1 MDHSS
6 CSYSYNGYGAS
17 IESSDRD
24 EFIARLNTL
33 DDKDKAD
40 IVMAFFEH
48 NHIDSYDD
56 NLDFL
61 ARDVVVLGG
70 GLFTQWTFDLLYD
83 MEEYALA
90 DVGDVV
96 TRGPISVRCVEKEVV
111 EE

>member
-1 MDHSS
+1 MDYSS
-6 CSYSYNGYGAS
+6 YIYSYNGYGAS

-48 NHIDSYDD
+48 NHVDSYDD

-83 MEEYALA
+83 MEEYAVA
-90 DVGDVV
+90 DVGAVIV
-96 TRGPISVRCVEKEVV
+96 RGAISVRCVEEDV
-111 EE
+111 EEE